1 MRPKILLMNFYKPVV
16 LTNLF
21 NRSGINDD
29 IYVLKM
35 YSPIFRP
42 FTGKAAGKKTKK
54 NEKHASP
61 DYLY

>member
-1 MRPKILLMNFYKPVV
+1 
-16 LTNLF
+16 
-21 NRSGINDD
+21 
-29 IYVLKM
+29 M